1 MKSCKGIVV
10 CSGGPHDSTSS
21 SSTKISSAARI
32 RNEVISPFRTVRMFF
47 YLAFIGSGSI
57 GALISLPRLIAA
69 LGHAANAPPA
79 TEVLMG
85 LGIDLVAV
93 LLFAALYRVDV
104 KARDQQL
111 AKLSREETLAALKI
125 ELRNK
130 KVLSLGQMRGIARLV
145 IVVGPASHLE
155 EACRYSEPYFSDLV
169 ERGVVVI
176 SFATDGLVPSLRF
189 SSDVQKDESGGR
201 VEKLWRGS
209 PVYTGEWTRWLREQK
224 QLANVPAD
232 SPVYLS
238 LRLDGRVRGS
248 GKGFPPWAAFVAQLP
263 PMKGMWSG
271 VLDGMDGRI

>member
-1 MKSCKGIVV
+1 MIPPLHPPPRS
-10 CSGGPHDSTSS
+10 
-21 SSTKISSAARI
+21 ARI
-32 RNEVISPFRTVRMFF
+32 RSEVISPFRTVRMFF
-47 YLAFIGSGSI
+47 YLAFIASGSV
-57 GALISLPRLIAA
+57 GALISLPRLVAA

-85 LGIDLVAV
+85 LGIDLAAV
-93 LLFAALYRVDV
+93 LTFAALYRVDV

-155 EACRYSEPYFSDLV
+155 EACRYSEPYISDLV
-169 ERGVVVI
+169 ERGVVVV
-176 SFATDGLVPSLRF
+176 SFATDGRVPSLKF
-189 SSDVQKDESGGR
+189 SSNLQDNESEGR
-201 VEKLWRGS
+201 VWKLWRGT
-209 PVYTGEWTRWLREQK
+209 PVYTAEWTRWLKEQK
-224 QLANVPAD
+224 QLANVSAD

-248 GKGFPPWAAFVAQLP
+248 GTGFPPWAAFVAQLP
-263 PMKGMWSG
+263 PMKGMWNG